1 MTKTS
6 NDVAPIAFS
15 EVVTLAC
22 TQLSLLLDPKDASSL
37 LQSCSRS
44 LKQDIRDIIATE
56 ALLYFYEFDGVHFG
70 EKCLGDFHQ
79 LVPQGTRGARGT
91 CGCNFDLETR
101 QELVPEELPL
111 PKMLDARAKLLEA
124 MCLLYKGIEPHCF
137 NVLQV
142 VRGTEFWPA
151 TLQPV
156 VFSLAEGLERE
167 RHKDSRTTCPTSI
180 DTDDVATL
188 TRLMDV
194 VEPGFGSQF
203 FSSSDAVPRPRHV
216 LEAHWRG
223 IVVDQSSGLASCQF
237 CEHYGDSP
245 LFSRN
250 PGESAA
256 DMDKMMRLHC
266 TAVYQPMKRFML
278 QHLKHVRYVRPP
290 RGWNTKTADG
300 GRLMGLIA
308 GITSSG
314 VLCGVYVTSVCIPQQ
329 WIKNHLAPGHFTTVT
344 RVAP

>member
-22 TQLSLLLDPKDASSL
+22 TQLSLLLDPNDASSL

-79 LVPQGTRGARGT
+79 LVPQ
-91 CGCNFDLETR
+91 
-101 QELVPEELPL
+101 
-111 PKMLDARAKLLEA
+111 
-124 MCLLYKGIEPHCF
+124 
-137 NVLQV
+137 
-142 VRGTEFWPA
+142 
-151 TLQPV
+151 
-156 VFSLAEGLERE
+156 GLERE

-344 RVAP
+344 RVAA